1 LLLKRLVELL
11 YIISFMQIKVLIC
24 LVVLVVLGLCQ
35 TNQTSSQN
43 NSKVLGGITFKA
55 ASNATDTMIEAKNSV

>member
-1 LLLKRLVELL
+1 
-11 YIISFMQIKVLIC
+11 MQIKVLIC